1 MAAIRPEGLSPSFNS
16 LVSPYIPGS
25 LDFEWEF
32 RKEGSSDYQS
42 KAQVYWYD
50 MEDEENPILLKSY
63 TLTGSLDRVH
73 YTLANLN
80 LSNGGT
86 YAWRVKTTNQLNQV
100 SELSELAFFTYND
113 VETKDLM
120 SWESVI
126 SAGSAVR
133 RGDVFEEIKS
143 NLAEILNDYIG
154 QGVEDEGVYLDKT
167 AELFTGEIVPSR
179 KDFNALRDII
189 NFVAVKKEIMSPFD
203 VIRPF
208 KNGLGAKD
216 IDIIKGF
223 LYSIQMQPPQAPRN
237 VSLSVDVPTM
247 YDVSSIGGSTS
258 GIGDT
263 TIEVQ
268 WDSEEYPL
276 TEGRV
281 LFQRLSTSEDIAYYR
296 VDFNYGVN
304 GSGIKHIIY
313 YRPEDLQNMDNGFTF
328 STNWQRIFT
337 SSNLN
342 TAKHK
347 VTVNAIDKRGNMSL
361 PYETFKTYGTA
372 FKIPLGLSGYNM
384 EYQKDSDPATKW
396 YSVNGIR
403 LFTTNTYRHNLGQNK
418 FKVRYRIRTVDKT
431 GMLGT
436 WVTSSWID
444 FRGLVPPLPPKNLT
458 YTSTY
463 NAFTVKW
470 QAGMYATSYELKVDD
485 SSVKPASQLTYTSVD
500 KKANTYYTFYVR
512 SVNAV
517 GKSSYVSIKVKTK
530 LPPTAV
536 KTYGVSRNGQSWRT
550 DYRSYGGTIPNS
562 SGWRKETTDVI
573 QGRWEYATN
582 TFDDWN
588 MDGRDE
594 RVYAGMHNGNH
605 RGLWFLDYADIK
617 KDLAGKK
624 IKSVQVFIRRES
636 SEHGYPK
643 DATPLYL
650 WLHNYASPPSGS
662 PTLFNEYNT
671 KIKFDRG
678 EGKWVTIPNAF
689 VEKIVNGTARGFALH
704 KKTVGVKND
713 LSYQRFD
720 TKIQVKVTYYNY

>member
-1 MAAIRPEGLSPSFNS
+1 MTAVRPEGLSPSFNS
-16 LVSPYIPGS
+16 LVSPYIPSS
-25 LDFEWEF
+25 LEFEWEF
-32 RKEGSSDYQS
+32 RKSGSADTQI
-42 KAQVYWYD
+42 KAQVYFYD
-50 MEDEENPILLKSY
+50 MEDEETPVVLKNY
-63 TLTGSLDRVH
+63 TLTGSSDRVT
-73 YTLANLN
+73 YEQLALN
-80 LSNGGT
+80 LSNGSR
-86 YAWRVKTTNQLNQV
+86 YAWKVRTTNQLNEV
-100 SELSELAFFTYND
+100 SEYSELAFFTYND
-113 VETKDLM
+113 VETKSLM

-126 SAGSAVR
+126 KE
-133 RGDVFEEIKS
+133 GDVVRQGDIFDEIKS
-143 NLAEILNDYIG
+143 NLSEIINDYVG
-154 QGVEDEGVYLDKT
+154 QGIENEESYLEIVEN
-167 AELFTGEIVPSR
+167 LFTGELVPSR
-179 KDFNALRDII
+179 DDFNGLEKAI
-189 NFVAVKKEIMSPFD
+189 NFIAVQKEIMSPFD
-203 VIRPF
+203 VIGPVQ
-208 KNGLGAKD
+208 NGLGAED
-216 IDIIKGF
+216 IGIIQGF

-237 VSLSVDVPTM
+237 VSLVVELPTM
-247 YDVSSIGGSTS
+247 YDVSSIGGSTT

-276 TEGRV
+276 TEGKV
-281 LFQRLSTSEDIAYYR
+281 AFNKLSTSEDIAYYK

-304 GSGIKHIIY
+304 GSGIKHVIY
-313 YRPEDLQNMDNGFTF
+313 YRPEDLADMDNGFFF
-328 STNWQRIFT
+328 STNWERIFS
-337 SSNLN
+337 SSNISS
-342 TAKHK
+342 AKHK
-347 VTVNAIDKRGNMSL
+347 ITVNAIDKRGNMSL
-361 PYETFKTYGTA
+361 PYETFKTYGTN

-384 EYQKDSDPATKW
+384 EYQKDTDVATKW
-396 YSVNGIR
+396 YSVAGIS
-403 LFTTNTYRHNLGQNK
+403 LFTKNTYKHNLGENK

-431 GMLGT
+431 GLLGN

-444 FRGLVPPLPPKNLT
+444 FRGLVPPLPPKNLK

-463 NAFTVKW
+463 NAFTVSW
-470 QAGMYATSYELKVDD
+470 TAGMYATSYELKVDD

-517 GKSSYVSIKVKTK
+517 GKSAYVSMKVKTK

-550 DYRSYGGTIPNS
+550 DYRSYGGIIANS
-562 SGWRKETTDVI
+562 AGWRKETTDVI

-582 TFDDWN
+582 TYDDWN

-594 RVYAGMHNGNH
+594 LVYAGMHNGNH
-605 RGLWFLDYADIK
+605 RGFWFLNYADIK

-624 IKSVQVFIRRES
+624 IKSVQVYIKRES

-650 WLHNYASPPSGS
+650 WLHNYASPPSGT

-671 KIKFDRG
+671 KVKFDRG
-678 EGKWVTIPNAF
+678 EGKWLTIPNAF

-704 KKTVGVKND
+704 KKSVGVKND